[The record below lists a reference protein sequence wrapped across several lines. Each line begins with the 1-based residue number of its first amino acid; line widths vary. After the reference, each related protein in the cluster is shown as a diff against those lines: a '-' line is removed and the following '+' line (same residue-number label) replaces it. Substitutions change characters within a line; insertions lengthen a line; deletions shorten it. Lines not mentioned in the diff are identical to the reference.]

1 MVINENIWLKF
12 CMLSKETLQC
22 CCHTDVKK
30 CVEIKLFQV
39 QRNDAINSCYS
50 TVQSNN
56 KPCQSP
62 LFGRDKR
69 VGKNVKLLA

>member
-12 CMLSKETLQC
+12 RTLSKETLQY

-39 QRNDAINSCYS
+39 QRNDGINSYYS
-50 TVQSNN
+50 TVQNNN

-62 LFGRDKR
+62 LFGRDER
-69 VGKNVKLLA
+69 VEKNVRLLA

>member
-1 MVINENIWLKF
+1 
-12 CMLSKETLQC
+12 MLRKETLQR

-39 QRNDAINSCYS
+39 QCSDGINSYYS
-50 TVQSNN
+50 TVQTNN

-69 VGKNVKLLA
+69 VGKNVRLLA